1 MVAALPMESYVDFF
15 ERELGIAEPGKTRVG
30 FMPLDV
36 ERKMG
41 VAVQLPDGRRHAVSV
56 RFEPGW
62 ETLALEGL
70 RDWKD
75 NP

>member
-15 ERELGIAEPGKTRVG
+15 ERELGIAEPGKTH
-30 FMPLDV
+30 V
-36 ERKMG
+36 EFGWFDADRKVG
-41 VAVQLPDGRRHAVSV
+41 VAVSLPGRPRHAVRV

-62 ETLALEGL
+62 ETLALDGL
-70 RDWKD
+70 LDWKH